1 MPAKPVH
8 MVGDKPDKLP
18 LHANATTRCGLI
30 GAAMATSFGHYDC
43 VSESGGEFTATT
55 RKDLTTCR
63 KCNNLITIG
72 MIHRRPK

>member
-1 MPAKPVH
+1 MAAKPVH
-8 MVGDKPDKLP
+8 MVGTKPERLSMQETV
-18 LHANATTRCGLI
+18 TTRCGLI
-30 GAAMATSFGHYDC
+30 GATMTTSFGHYDC

-63 KCNNLITIG
+63 KCANLINIG